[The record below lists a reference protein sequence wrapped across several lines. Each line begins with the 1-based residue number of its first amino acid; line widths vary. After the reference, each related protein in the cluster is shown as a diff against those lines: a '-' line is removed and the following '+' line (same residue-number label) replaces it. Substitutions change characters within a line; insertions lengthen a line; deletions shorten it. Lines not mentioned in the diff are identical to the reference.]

1 MAAHSAIPAAMT
13 RIRIG
18 TRGSPLALAQAEG
31 VKAALSKTHGIALDN
46 IEVVALKTTGD
57 IRREGSFEAAGGK
70 GIFTKEIDEALLS
83 GRVDLAVHSA
93 KDVQTVLP
101 KGLVIAATPP
111 RADPR
116 DAFLSA
122 KTKTLETLPRGAKLG
137 TASVRRQALA
147 LRIRPDL
154 EISLLRGNV
163 QTRMDKMK
171 AGDCDAT
178 ILAYAGLQR
187 LGLTAHATEV
197 LDPMKYPPA
206 VAQGI
211 IAIETRE
218 SDGKILPL
226 LAEINHLDSFAA
238 LIAERAFLLA
248 LDGSCRAPIAGHAKI
263 ERSKLKFVGLVITQ
277 DGKKFAG
284 VSHEGAARDAARIG
298 KEAGEWLLKR
308 APAGALTG

>member
-1 MAAHSAIPAAMT
+1 MT
-13 RIRIG
+13 KIRIG
-18 TRGSPLALAQAEG
+18 TRGSPLALRQAEM
-31 VKAALSKTHGIALDN
+31 VRAALAKAHRLAASD
-46 IEVVALKTTGD
+46 IEIVAMKTTGD
-57 IRREGSFEAAGGK
+57 IERDRSFAESGGK
-70 GIFTKEIDEALLS
+70 GIFTKEIDEALLF

-93 KDVQTVLP
+93 KDVQTILP

-116 DAFLSA
+116 DAFLSTRA
-122 KTKTLETLPRGAKLG
+122 KSLEALPCGAKLG

-154 EISLLRGNV
+154 QISLLRGNV
-163 QTRMDKMK
+163 QTRVDKMK
-171 AGDCDAT
+171 AGECDAT

-211 IAIETRE
+211 IAIEARAN
-218 SDGKILPL
+218 DGKILPV

-263 ERSKLKFVGLVITQ
+263 ERGRLKFVGLVITQ

-284 VSHEGAARDAARIG
+284 VSHEGAVRDAEKIG
-298 KEAGEWLLKR
+298 KEAGDWLLKR
-308 APAGALTG
+308 APAGALSG

>member
-1 MAAHSAIPAAMT
+1 MT

-18 TRGSPLALAQAEG
+18 TRGSPLALAQATA
-31 VKAALSKTHGIALDN
+31 VRAAVAKEEKVDPEA
-46 IEVVALKTTGD
+46 IELVVLKTTGD
-57 IRREGSFEAAGGK
+57 IVRDRSFAESGGK

-83 GRVDLAVHSA
+83 GRVDFAVHSA
-93 KDVQTVLP
+93 KDVQTILP
-101 KGLVIAATPP
+101 EGLAIVATPL

-122 KTKTLETLPRGAKLG
+122 RAKSIETLPRGAKLG

-178 ILAYAGLQR
+178 VLAYAGLQR
-187 LGLTAHATEV
+187 LGLTQHATEI

-211 IAIETRE
+211 IAIEARDGDKKTR
-218 SDGKILPL
+218 SM
-226 LAEINHLDSFAA
+226 LAKINHADSFAA
-238 LIAERAFLLA
+238 LLAERAFLLA
-248 LDGSCRAPIAGHAKI
+248 LDGSCRAPIAGHASI
-263 ERSKLKFVGLVITQ
+263 EKGRLKFVGLVITQ
-277 DGKKFAG
+277 DGKNFAG
-284 VSHEGAARDAARIG
+284 VSHEGAMRDAERIG
-298 KEAGEWLLKR
+298 REAGEYLLPR
-308 APAGALTG
+308 APAGALSG